1 MTFNISVVGAKGKEM
16 IRFQSE
22 DNKLIFFV
30 PFSTSLWTKIYFKTV
45 IQELKDEQK
54 DEKNNF

>member
-22 DNKLIFFV
+22 DNKLIFFM
-30 PFSTSLWTKIYFKTV
+30 PFSASLWTKAYFKMVT
-45 IQELKDEQK
+45 QKLKDKQEDGK
-54 DEKNNF
+54 E